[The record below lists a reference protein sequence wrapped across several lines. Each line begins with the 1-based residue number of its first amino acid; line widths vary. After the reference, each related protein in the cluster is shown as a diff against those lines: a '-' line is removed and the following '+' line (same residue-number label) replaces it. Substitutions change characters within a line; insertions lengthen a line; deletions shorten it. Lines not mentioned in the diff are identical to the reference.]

1 MSNYT
6 TKTSV
11 PVDAVP
17 VTGTIVHDT
26 SVPSGPVRAIPLP
39 VQPNYTTAFR
49 SREISNDQIEC
60 YSLRKTVMILAGID
74 IFFSI
79 LYSIYNPYF
88 IVTALL
94 ALTGYYGA
102 KKYNACIVFSYFV
115 YITLDWLTKLSIY
128 IFDATRDDP
137 GTTGG
142 AAVMW
147 VFIIVSTLVNMWIS
161 KIVYKFWRSLRNI
174 SILELVELKE
184 IELRKYYYVYW

>member
-17 VTGTIVHDT
+17 VTGTIIHDT
-26 SVPSGPVRAIPLP
+26 SVPSGAARAIPIT
-39 VQPNYTTAFR
+39 PNYTTTFGAQ
-49 SREISNDQIEC
+49 EISNDQIEC
-60 YSLRKTVMILAGID
+60 YSLRKTVMILTGID

-88 IVTALL
+88 FITTLL
-94 ALTGYYGA
+94 AVTGYYGA
-102 KKYNACIVFSYFV
+102 KNYNACVVFSYFV
-115 YITLDWLTKLSIY
+115 YITLDWLAKLSVY
-128 IFDATRDDP
+128 IIDATHEDP

-147 VFIIVSTLVNMWIS
+147 IFIIVSTLINMWIS
-161 KIVYKFWRSLRNI
+161 KIVYKFWRSLRTI
-174 SILELVELKE
+174 SILELAELKE
-184 IELRKYYYVYW
+184 RELRRYHYVYW